1 MASSAFVWKIAF
13 TSRKA
18 ARACSPDRARQSI
31 SPLDKPMP
39 QQTNQ
44 VPAETYHA
52 RIAKLQEAMKEF
64 GLRAIVLESG
74 PAMMYLTGV
83 RWGRSE
89 RTFAVVFTQTGDP
102 AWVLPGFEEM
112 RARELIQVGED
123 IRVWQEDESPY
134 QRIAGIL
141 KDRGVALGRVGLE
154 DSVRFFVFDG
164 VRQASR
170 QTPKLDYVSAQPAL
184 KAAGVDLTPAP
195 ARGGRKQ

>member
-1 MASSAFVWKIAF
+1 
-13 TSRKA
+13 
-18 ARACSPDRARQSI
+18 
-31 SPLDKPMP
+31 MP
-39 QQTNQ
+39 QQTTE
-44 VPAETYHA
+44 VSAETYRA

-64 GLRAIVLESG
+64 GLRAVVLESG

-112 RARELIQVGED
+112 RARELIKVGED

-141 KDRGVALGRVGLE
+141 KDRGVALGRVGHGGFGALLR
-154 DSVRFFVFDG
+154 VRRCAPG
-164 VRQASR
+164 IPAGAEAGLRQRATR
-170 QTPKLDYVSAQPAL
+170 PQ
-184 KAAGVDLTPAP
+184 
-195 ARGGRKQ
+195 GGRRRPDSAGRARRT

>member
-1 MASSAFVWKIAF
+1 
-13 TSRKA
+13 
-18 ARACSPDRARQSI
+18 
-31 SPLDKPMP
+31 MP
-39 QQTNQ
+39 QQQTNQ
-44 VPAETYHA
+44 VPAETYRA
-52 RIAKLQEAMKEF
+52 RSAKLQEAMKEF

-154 DSVRFFVFDG
+154 DSVRFFIFDG

-170 QTPKLDYVSAQPAL
+170 QTPKLEYVSAQPAL

-195 ARGGRKQ
+195 GRGGRKQ

>member
-1 MASSAFVWKIAF
+1 
-13 TSRKA
+13 
-18 ARACSPDRARQSI
+18 
-31 SPLDKPMP
+31 MP

-44 VPAETYHA
+44 VTPEIYRA
-52 RIAKLQEAMKEF
+52 RIAKLQDAMKEF
-64 GLRAIVLESG
+64 GLRAVVLESG

-141 KDRGVALGRVGLE
+141 KDRGVALGRVGME

-170 QTPKLDYVSAQPAL
+170 QTAELEYVSAQPAL
-184 KAAGVDLTPAP
+184 TAAGVDLTPP
-195 ARGGRKQ
+195 AGRGGRKQ